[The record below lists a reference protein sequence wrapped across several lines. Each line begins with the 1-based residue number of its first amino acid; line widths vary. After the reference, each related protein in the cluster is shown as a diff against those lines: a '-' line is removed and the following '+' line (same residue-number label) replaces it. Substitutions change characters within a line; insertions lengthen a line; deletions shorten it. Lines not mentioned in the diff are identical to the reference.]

1 MDPPDGSPIEDTDT
15 VFNGG
20 GRSGRGRRLKVLVSA
35 YACEPGQ
42 GSEPGV
48 GWRLALELARHHDIW
63 VLTRA
68 NNRSAIESALAAH
81 DGPAPRFL
89 YHDLPRWA
97 GWWKSGGRGVQ
108 AYYYLWQ
115 LGSRA
120 VAARAH
126 RHERFDVVHHLTFG
140 RYWSPSGVAGLGIP
154 FVWGP
159 LGGGETTPGPFRKAL
174 GFGGRRYEALRD
186 VARSVGEH
194 DPLVARTA
202 ARATIAIASTRDT
215 HTRLRRLGCR
225 DTRLLLQ
232 MGVDPNGSAALQ
244 STANGM
250 SAGNGSPEQWRQ
262 QSDDGRDRREGVA
275 FFTLGR
281 LIHWKGVHL
290 AVAAFARANLPGST
304 LTIIGDGPQLS
315 ELRAQAIQEDVADR
329 VRFPGALAR
338 DEALRWVRD
347 HDVMVHPSLHD
358 QAPAAVFEALALGKP
373 VICLDIGGPAQQ
385 VSEDVGFAVPVLD
398 PDQVVGDIAAAMRRL
413 GTDPETLARM
423 SSRAPAYVVERF
435 SWRAKAGRISEY
447 YREALERRSPTPS
460 QLAIEGSAP

>member
-1 MDPPDGSPIEDTDT
+1 MDGPDGPLHVDADT
-15 VFNGG
+15 VTYGG
-20 GRSGRGRRLKVLVSA
+20 GRSGPGRRLKVLVSA

-68 NNRSAIESALAAH
+68 NNRSAIELAQAAH
-81 DGPAPRFL
+81 DGPTPRFL
-89 YHDLPRWA
+89 YYDLPLWA

-140 RYWSPSGVAGLGIP
+140 RYWSPSGVAGLGVP

-159 LGGGETTPGPFRKAL
+159 LGGGETTPAPFRKAL
-174 GFGGRRYEALRD
+174 GFRGRRYEVLRD
-186 VARSVGEH
+186 VARSIGEH
-194 DPLVARTA
+194 DPLVGRTA
-202 ARATIAIASTRDT
+202 ARATIAIASTSDT
-215 HTRLRRLGCR
+215 LARLRRLGCR
-225 DTRLLLQ
+225 DARLLLQ
-232 MGVDPNGSAALQ
+232 MGVDPNEAAVLQ
-244 STANGM
+244 ATA
-250 SAGNGSPEQWRQ
+250 AEVSPTNPMPEDRRRQ
-262 QSDDGRDRREGVA
+262 PDDGRDRREGVA

-304 LTIIGDGPQLS
+304 LTIIGDGPQLP
-315 ELRAQAIQEDVADR
+315 ELRAQAIQEGVADR
-329 VRFPGALAR
+329 VRFPGGLTR

-347 HDVMVHPSLHD
+347 HDVMIHPSLHD

-373 VICLDIGGPAQQ
+373 VVCLDIGGPAQQ
-385 VSEDVGFAVPVLD
+385 VSEDVGFVVPVLD
-398 PDQVVGDIAAAMRRL
+398 PDQVVSDMATAMRRL
-413 GTDPETLARM
+413 ATDPETLARM

-447 YREALERRSPTPS
+447 YQEALERRTPAPSP
-460 QLAIEGSAP
+460 LAIEGSAP